1 MNSRYNIG
9 KIIYKVDAFVD
20 QSQKTIIT
28 DDISTKT
35 IFVDSYF
42 SLGKDSDLKNI
53 IMKQDIDEETW
64 ETKDAILYAPYIN
77 IGKELKYDGQYKT
90 IINDEG
96 LYTDKLN
103 LNNFTT
109 HTIKIINDN
118 DDVIINLDELGIK
131 LNNKLLTDTTSGIIT
146 ETDNNKIIATK
157 KYVDDQII
165 HAGDVGKFYPNSTFG
180 EYFNDYTN
188 NIAYGDYSHAEGYNT
203 TASGKYSH
211 TSGYHTIADQTYMFS
226 IGKFNKDTNN
236 DNKLFVVGNG
246 INNSNRNDAFVVY
259 NNGNVYCDNTLNI
272 KLLNFN
278 DKLINNITYEDGG
291 DDDKVLAT
299 KYYVDNHGGGGG
311 SGVGEKTNEHGG
323 ERFND
328 YINNTGEGY
337 YTHAEGY
344 NTHAIGDYSH
354 SSGYNT
360 IANSNYMTV
369 VGKFNKTSELEHYLF
384 IVGNGTD
391 NDNRSNAL
399 IVDINGNATVKNNL
413 SSNNLNITNSANI
426 NNLTSSSL
434 SATNANITTLTT
446 DNFNTTNIT
455 TDSLTVD
462 NINITNKLTSKDAI
476 ISNNLSVSN
485 QLISNDAIISND
497 LAVGN
502 DLSIT
507 KDLIVNHDISVLND
521 LTVGKEAI
529 INDKLTA
536 NKLKILTDASI
547 DNDLVVSHD
556 ISTSGDVIVGND
568 LSVTKDISGINAILS
583 NDLVVNNDAE
593 IKNDLIVYH
602 DGEIRNDL
610 YVTNNA
616 IISND
621 LSVNNDI
628 SSKNVIITNDLVVS
642 NDGEIRNDLYVTKNF
657 ILNNKSIND
666 IEKMNDSTENDNKI
680 PTLSKVNDLIATAS
694 IDLSD
699 YDQLVKITNKNNELT
714 AKQITLNNK
723 LITNTTATNLEVSEN
738 DNTILATKK
747 YVDDHQPD
755 LSTCVKNNI
764 DQTLINKFVFNNNSN
779 EFTGSSLTTNNLTI
793 NNKSIN
799 DIEKA
804 NDSSVND
811 NKLAS
816 LAKVIDL
823 IESGSIDLSDYS
835 GLVKITN
842 TDNELTAKKII
853 LNNNEIDNIIKK
865 NNDETSNNKSI
876 PTYSKV
882 EELINNI
889 DYTDFVRKTNK
900 QELSNEFD
908 FTNSSNKFKGSE
920 LTLNSNTITDIVITD
935 NPSDLD
941 NNKLVSLSKI
951 NSILTTTLTDYIK
964 KENQTLTNQ
973 FYFDNIN
980 NKFKGNELILDSKSI
995 TSIETT
1001 NDSSDVNNNKLA
1013 SLAKINDLINNIDY
1027 TDFVR
1032 KTNKQE
1038 LNNEFD
1044 FKNSNNK
1051 FKGQQFIL
1059 NNNEINNI
1067 ITTGNSK
1074 INDDKIYSQSKI
1086 DEINEDFVSKSTNN
1100 IQTVN
1105 GQLNL
1110 PNENN
1115 EIKMIKMYLPILN

>member
-64 ETKDAILYAPYIN
+64 ETKDAILYAPYITV
-77 IGKELKYDGQYKT
+77 GKELIYDGQYKT

-146 ETDNNKIIATK
+146 ETDEDKIIATK
-157 KYVDDQII
+157 KYVDDQVI

-188 NIAYGDYSHAEGYNT
+188 NIASGDYSHAEGYNT

-211 TSGYHTIADQTYMFS
+211 TSGYHTIADQNYMFS

-236 DNKLFVVGNG
+236 DNKLFVIGNG

-272 KLLNFN
+272 KSLNLN

-328 YINNTGEGY
+328 YVNNTGEGY

-360 IANSNYMTV
+360 NANSNYMTV
-369 VGKFNKTSELEHYLF
+369 IGKYNKISETEHYLF
-384 IVGNGTD
+384 VVGNGTD

-399 IVDINGNATVKNNL
+399 IVDINGNATIKNNL

-426 NNLTSSSL
+426 NNLTTSSL
-434 SATNANITTLTT
+434 SSTNANITTLTT
-446 DNFNTTNIT
+446 DNFNTTNLT

-593 IKNDLIVYH
+593 IKNDLFVSNETNLKDLIV
-602 DGEIRNDL
+602 
-610 YVTNNA
+610 
-616 IISND
+616 SN
-621 LSVNNDI
+621 
-628 SSKNVIITNDLVVS
+628 NVIISNDLVVS
-642 NDGEIRNDLYVTKNF
+642 NDASITKDLIVNNDISVLNDLSIGNDAIINNKLTANELKILTNATIDNDLVVSNDISTSKNIIVGNDLSVSNDITGKNL
-657 ILNNKSIND
+657 ILSNDLVINNDAEIKNNLIINNKSIND
-666 IEKMNDSTENDNKI
+666 IEKMNDGTENDNKI
-680 PTLSKVNDLIATAS
+680 PTLSKVNNLIATAS

-699 YDQLVKITNKNNELT
+699 YDQLVKITNENNELT
-714 AKQITLNNK
+714 AKQITLNGK

-842 TDNELTAKKII
+842 TDNELTAKNII

-900 QELSNEFD
+900 QEL
-908 FTNSSNKFKGSE
+908 
-920 LTLNSNTITDIVITD
+920 
-935 NPSDLD
+935 
-941 NNKLVSLSKI
+941 
-951 NSILTTTLTDYIK
+951 
-964 KENQTLTNQ
+964 
-973 FYFDNIN
+973 
-980 NKFKGNELILDSKSI
+980 
-995 TSIETT
+995 
-1001 NDSSDVNNNKLA
+1001 
-1013 SLAKINDLINNIDY
+1013 
-1027 TDFVR
+1027 
-1032 KTNKQE
+1032 
-1038 LNNEFD
+1038 NNEFD
-1044 FKNSNNK
+1044 FKNYNNK

-1086 DEINEDFVSKSTNN
+1086 DEINEDFVSKTTNN

-1110 PNENN
+1110 PNKNN
-1115 EIKMIKMYLPILN
+1115 EIKMFKMYLPILN